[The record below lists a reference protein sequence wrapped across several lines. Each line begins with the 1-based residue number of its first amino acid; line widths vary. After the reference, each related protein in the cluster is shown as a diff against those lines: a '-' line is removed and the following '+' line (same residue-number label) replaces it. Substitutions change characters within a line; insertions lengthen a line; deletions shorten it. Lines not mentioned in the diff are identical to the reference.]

1 MNCMKCGRETKSDA
15 VFCRECLEHMERH
28 PVAEHALVYV
38 PTEKDRAAVK
48 KHTAAH
54 PVVSMED
61 QMKKLQRRNHVLR
74 LLVIFFMGLS
84 LFFGVLSIETI
95 HELKLSHLIGQNYTS
110 VVATEAAD

>member
-15 VFCRECLEHMERH
+15 VFCRECLEHMDRH
-28 PVAEHALVYV
+28 PVVEHTFVYV

-54 PVVSMED
+54 PVVSVED
-61 QMKKLQRRNHVLR
+61 QLKKLQRRNHVLS

-84 LFFGVLSIETI
+84 LFFGILSIETI
-95 HELKLSHLIGQNYTS
+95 HELNVANLIGQNYTP